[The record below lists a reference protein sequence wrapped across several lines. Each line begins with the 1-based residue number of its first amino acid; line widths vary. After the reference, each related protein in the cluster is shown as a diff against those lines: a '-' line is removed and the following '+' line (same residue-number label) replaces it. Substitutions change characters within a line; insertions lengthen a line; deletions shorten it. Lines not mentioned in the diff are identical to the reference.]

1 MTFNER
7 IVADNEKQGSTKP
20 RVLLDIRSPLHSHEK
35 QFPTLYDL
43 CKIDLPNG
51 RTDAASLVTLTAI
64 RGDLWSSLIFELGAR
79 VPSILGKIL
88 LASRLRKECSKYV
101 ITCSWSFKFVTS

>member
-7 IVADNEKQGSTKP
+7 IVADSEKQGSMKP

-51 RTDAASLVTLTAI
+51 RTDAASLVTLAAI
-64 RGDLWSSLIFELGAR
+64 RGDLWPSLIFELGAR
-79 VPSILGKIL
+79 VPSIRGKIL

-101 ITCSWSFKFVTS
+101 IICF